1 MMNKKTIVVASNN
14 KGKIKEIKALL
25 PDIEL
30 LSLSDIGVTDTP
42 EETENTFIKNAL
54 IKARHAK
61 AFTEHTVIADDSG
74 LEVFCLDN
82 MPGVFS
88 KRLYVNRGG
97 KTEENMTDL
106 ACIDKL
112 NLHTLLEMMENKG
125 CKKRDARFVCVIALI
140 NPDGTEAV
148 FEGQCRGKIL
158 TEPKGS
164 GGFGY
169 DPVFL
174 PDGYDKTFAEMD
186 DEQKNGISHRA
197 NALRKLK
204 EYLDD

>member
-1 MMNKKTIVVASNN
+1 
-14 KGKIKEIKALL
+14 
-25 PDIEL
+25 
-30 LSLSDIGVTDTP
+30 
-42 EETENTFIKNAL
+42 
-54 IKARHAK
+54 
-61 AFTEHTVIADDSG
+61 
-74 LEVFCLDN
+74 
-82 MPGVFS
+82 
-88 KRLYVNRGG
+88 
-97 KTEENMTDL
+97 
-106 ACIDKL
+106 
-112 NLHTLLEMMENKG
+112 MMEKKE
-125 CKKRDARFVCVIALI
+125 CDKRDARFVCVIALI
-140 NPDGTEAV
+140 NSDRTEVV
-148 FEGQCRGKIL
+148 FEGQCRGRIL